1 MTQVVIVSRYGCTIV
16 SAVLK
21 FVCVAVMVMSSAYPV
36 MLISGL
42 VGVGISDR
50 YRLKREGES
59 TPPCGTPVLKIWIFE
74 LCWL

>member
-1 MTQVVIVSRYGCTIV
+1 
-16 SAVLK
+16 
-21 FVCVAVMVMSSAYPV
+21 MVMSSAYPV

-42 VGVGISDR
+42 VGVGISER